1 MSSGMGELIKAS
13 IEGLKSI
20 TDTDTVIGD
29 PIHTPSGV
37 TIIPV
42 SKLSVG
48 FAGGGFDLKNRK
60 NEPIANLGSGSGSGI
75 SITPIAFLTVGQN
88 SEVNLIYINQSSDT
102 SAAKI
107 TSLIEKSP
115 TIIQKIKDALF

>member
-1 MSSGMGELIKAS
+1 MPSGMSELIKSS

-29 PIHTPSGV
+29 AIHTPSGV

-42 SKLSVG
+42 SKLSLG
-48 FAGGGFDLKNRK
+48 FAGGGFDLKNKK
-60 NEPIANLGSGSGSGI
+60 NEPTLNLGSGSGSGI
-75 SITPIAFLTVGQN
+75 SITPIAFLTIN
-88 SEVNLIYINQSSDT
+88 RNADVNLIYIKEQSDSST
-102 SAAKI
+102 EKI

-115 TIIQKIKDALF
+115 TIIQKIKDVLS